1 MKKDIKNIIKE
12 VLEIVNDCPKELQS
26 ICFEKLLT
34 HYLSIKEKIQPE
46 VRLEAKLEP
55 EPQEK
60 GGKDIVLTDLH
71 TKAKHF
77 LKQNG
82 VLIESINQIFYK
94 EDGEFKPLY
103 DELGTTKITESQI
116 RLSLLAALKNG
127 MESGNFE
134 FNIESIREEC
144 RSRKCYDGPNFNA
157 TFKNKKELFDNFD
170 KIKKGEPVRLSGD
183 GKKYLA
189 EIIRELSA

>member
-77 LKQNG
+77 
-82 VLIESINQIFYK
+82 
-94 EDGEFKPLY
+94 
-103 DELGTTKITESQI
+103 
-116 RLSLLAALKNG
+116 
-127 MESGNFE
+127 
-134 FNIESIREEC
+134 
-144 RSRKCYDGPNFNA
+144 
-157 TFKNKKELFDNFD
+157 
-170 KIKKGEPVRLSGD
+170 
-183 GKKYLA
+183 
-189 EIIRELSA
+189 